1 MLATLREA
9 QLVPQDADISSL
21 SVAAAP
27 TTTTTTTT
35 CSRRPTTAYP
45 RQPALRGNQLV
56 FASEGDLWVGE
67 VAARA

>member
-1 MLATLREA
+1 M
-9 QLVPQDADISSL
+9 PQDADISSL
-21 SVAAAP
+21 SVAAAADDDDDYHP
-27 TTTTTTTT
+27 LPQTDDGG
-35 CSRRPTTAYP
+35 YP